1 MVEIQKTDILR
12 WEIGSISVS
21 HSRFWL
27 LTETA
32 DFKTRLGGK
41 DPNGLK
47 KESQTKFFPFLS
59 DLAMNVNSH

>member
-21 HSRFWL
+21 HSRFWV

-32 DFKTRLGGK
+32 DFKTRLCGS
-41 DPNGLK
+41 DPNELK
-47 KESQTKFFPFLS
+47 NESQTEFFPFLS
-59 DLAMNVNSH
+59 DLDVNVNSY